1 MTQSRSGAETRAIK
15 LLGDGLGPEVVASAV
30 GLSVSRISQLV
41 SDGEIS
47 KEILDKRYSNLS
59 KHNERDAKYDEVEDD
74 LLERFAAVTP
84 MMMRPMEILKGLK
97 EINQMKRRGSS
108 APAHLVNQQTVLQ
121 LHIPVSVINHF
132 TGEGNGVKVNTMN
145 QVVQAGGQELVT
157 IQSGGMAGL
166 LIESRKVT
174 EGEIIDVQSNPRE
187 SLSSP
192 SSSESRTS

>member
-1 MTQSRSGAETRAIK
+1 MSQNRSSSEIRAIK
-15 LLGDGLGPEVVASAV
+15 LLGDGLGPEQVAAAV

-59 KHNERDAKYDEVEDD
+59 KHNERDQKYDDVEDD

-84 MMMRPMEILKGLK
+84 MMMRPMELLKGLK
-97 EINQMKRRGSS
+97 EINGMKRRGSS
-108 APAHLVNQQTVLQ
+108 APAHLVNQQTVLN

-132 TGEGNGVKVNTMN
+132 TGAGSGVKVNPMN

-166 LIESRKVT
+166 LASQKVKD
-174 EGEIIDVQSNPRE
+174 GEITDVQINSSQPILAPARSN
-187 SLSSP
+187 S
-192 SSSESRTS
+192 